1 MDSEIF
7 EALADPTRRDL
18 LSNLAKNSPRTA
30 TQLAGDYPIT
40 RQGVLKHLH
49 ELEEAGLVT
58 VNQHGREKRY
68 TLTPDRLGELETWI
82 REITRTWDAR
92 LNRLKTMLENEDE
105 EE

>member
-1 MDSEIF
+1 MDSAIF

-18 LSNLAKNSPRTA
+18 LENLAVNSPRTA
-30 TQLAGDYPIT
+30 TQLADDYPIT

-49 ELEEAGLVT
+49 VLEEAGLVT
-58 VNQHGREKRY
+58 VHQHGREKRY

-92 LNRLKTMLENEDE
+92 LNRLKTMLESEDAE
-105 EE
+105 